1 MPASDPTHAP
11 ASSTLMMDRLL
22 ISALG
27 AGLAL
32 GLWALG
38 ETRSHPGWPRGAFL
52 AVFTGVSVYAAV
64 VLALV
69 GPVPVRRALPGGAL
83 IAVPATVLVSL
94 GGLRYADPM
103 QLLDHTPTLAV
114 TGLLVYLATP
124 FLSVALRDRSAWR
137 DYALLFETA
146 WSFTA
151 RYLLAGVLVAVF
163 RALLFLSDAMM
174 KLIDI
179 DLVER
184 MLDTGWLVFGLSGA
198 GLGLGLGLAVV
209 HEMRQTLSP
218 FPVLRMFRLLV
229 PFVLAIVVSVSGRP
243 AVSRAV
249 AAIWRRFLCGNVDV
263 CVYSLDLS

>member
-1 MPASDPTHAP
+1 MQP
-11 ASSTLMMDRLL
+11 
-22 ISALG
+22 
-27 AGLAL
+27 
-32 GLWALG
+32 W
-38 ETRSHPGWPRGAFL
+38 
-52 AVFTGVSVYAAV
+52 

-163 RALLFLSDAMM
+163 RALVFLSDAMM

-179 DLVER
+179 DLIER
-184 MLDTGWLVFGLSGA
+184 MLDTGWLVFGSQWRGAGAGACRCARTAPDPVTVSGA
-198 GLGLGLGLAVV
+198 PNVTPAGSLCAGNC
-209 HEMRQTLSP
+209 RP
-218 FPVLRMFRLLV
+218 
-229 PFVLAIVVSVSGRP
+229 VSGSL

-249 AAIWRRFLCGNVDV
+249 AAIWRWFLCGNVDV
-263 CVYSLDLS
+263 CVYSLDLSDLDCRGARR